1 MGSLFHTMH
10 VCGNVKPGF
19 MGMNTDIDAKSLVNL
34 IIPYV
39 TAGMKAK

>member
-1 MGSLFHTMH
+1 MEQL
-10 VCGNVKPGF
+10 N
-19 MGMNTDIDAKSLVNL
+19 IDALDAETLTEL